1 MASHF
6 KISLKIILFSLALLI
21 LGCHSGSNSSER
33 NPLVKKLD
41 SKRTCVPES
50 ELLAGGIVG
59 GQIVE
64 QADADSKMVMMLVS
78 NGQMCTAVA
87 IGKKIILTAA
97 HCIAGNKTN
106 TFVSFYSSV
115 SCESGFNKNLYTQGI
130 SETFINSNYNPD
142 STPENMT
149 GDLALVVL
157 ENDIPEGYTIYK
169 IADPEKIHPASEM
182 YLYGYGKTGSNAGGA
197 GMLRKTILS
206 SSLFDINLIAN
217 KIKVNQAGGNG
228 ICQGDSGGPSFVNNV
243 DGEKQILGINSYVMG
258 PENDICSK
266 FSYQTLVNSYR
277 DWIVSKTAGLEKPR

>member
-1 MASHF
+1 MSIF
-6 KISLKIILFSLALLI
+6 KIILFSSALI
-21 LGCHSGSNSSER
+21 LSACNSGSSSSQR
-33 NPLVKKLD
+33 DPLVKKTD

-50 ELLAGGIVG
+50 ELLAVGIVG

-64 QADADSKMVMMLVS
+64 QNDGDSKMVMMLVS

-87 IGKKIILTAA
+87 IGKRVILTAA

-130 SETFINSNYNPD
+130 SETFVHPNYDPA

-149 GDLALVVL
+149 GDIALVIL

-169 IADPEKIHPASEM
+169 IADPEKIHQSSDM
-182 YLYGYGKTGSNAGGA
+182 YLYGYGKTGSNEGGA

-206 SSLFDINLIAN
+206 SNAFDIDLNSK
-217 KIKVNQAGGNG
+217 KIKVNQASGNG
-228 ICQGDSGGPSFVNNV
+228 ICQGDSGGPSFVNNI
-243 DGEKQILGINSYVMG
+243 DGEKQILGVNSYVMG

-266 FSYQTLVNSYR
+266 FSYQTLVNSYSE
-277 DWIVSKTAGLEKPR
+277 WISEKMPSSVKPNR

>member
-1 MASHF
+1 MSL
-6 KISLKIILFSLALLI
+6 LKILLFSSALFLTA
-21 LGCHSGSNSSER
+21 CNSGSSSSQR
-33 NPLVKKLD
+33 DPLIKKTD

-50 ELLAGGIVG
+50 ELLATGIVG

-64 QADADSKMVMMLVS
+64 QNDGDSKMVMMIVS

-87 IGKKIILTAA
+87 IGKRVILTAA

-130 SETFINSNYNPD
+130 SETFVHSDYDPA

-149 GDLALVVL
+149 GDIALVVL
-157 ENDIPEGYTIYK
+157 ENDIPDGYTVYK
-169 IADPEKIHPASEM
+169 IVDPEKIHQASDM

-206 SSLFDINLIAN
+206 SSSFDIDLNTR

-228 ICQGDSGGPSFVNNV
+228 ICQGDSGGPSFVNNI
-243 DGEKQILGINSYVMG
+243 DGEKQILGVNSYVMG
-258 PENDICSK
+258 PEADICSK
-266 FSYQTLVNSYR
+266 LSYQTLVNSYR
-277 DWIVSKTAGLEKPR
+277 EWIVEKMASLTKPSR

>member
-1 MASHF
+1 MSN
-6 KISLKIILFSLALLI
+6 LKNILFCSALLFS
-21 LGCHSGSNSSER
+21 GCNSGSNSSGR
-33 NPLVKKLD
+33 IPLVKKTD

-64 QADADSKMVMMLVS
+64 QADGDSKMVMMLVS

-87 IGKKIILTAA
+87 IGKRIILTAA
-97 HCIAGNKTN
+97 HCIVGNKTN

-130 SETFINSNYNPD
+130 SETFVHSSYNPE
-142 STPENMT
+142 SAPENMA
-149 GDLALVVL
+149 GDVALVVL
-157 ENDIPEGYTIYK
+157 ENDIPEGYSIYTIV
-169 IADPEKIHPASEM
+169 DPEKIHPASEM

-197 GMLRKTILS
+197 GMLRKTTLS
-206 SSLFDINLIAN
+206 SSSFDIDLIAK

-228 ICQGDSGGPSFVNNV
+228 ICQGDSGGPSFVNNL
-243 DGEKQILGINSYVMG
+243 DGEKQILGVNSYVMG

-266 FSYQTLVNSYR
+266 FSYQTLLSSYK
-277 DWIVSKTAGLEKPR
+277 DWIASKIAGLEKPSR

>member
-1 MASHF
+1 MSL
-6 KISLKIILFSLALLI
+6 LKILLFSSAVLLSA
-21 LGCHSGSNSSER
+21 CNSGSSSGQR
-33 NPLVKKLD
+33 DPLIKKTD

-64 QADADSKMVMMLVS
+64 QNDGDSKMVMMLVS

-87 IGKKIILTAA
+87 IGKRVLLTAA

-115 SCESGFNKNLYTQGI
+115 SCESGFNKNLNTQGI
-130 SETFINSNYNPD
+130 SETFVHPAYDPA
-142 STPENMT
+142 STPEDMT
-149 GDLALVVL
+149 GDIALVVL
-157 ENDIPEGYTIYK
+157 ENDVPEGYTIYK
-169 IADPEKIHPASEM
+169 IVDPEKIHQASEM

-206 SSLFDINLIAN
+206 STSFDIDLNAK

-228 ICQGDSGGPSFVNNV
+228 ICQGDSGGPSFVNNI

-258 PENDICSK
+258 PEGDICSK
-266 FSYQTLVNSYR
+266 YSYQTLVNFYR
-277 DWIVSKTAGLEKPR
+277 EWITEKTAGLTKPNR

>member
-1 MASHF
+1 MT
-6 KISLKIILFSLALLI
+6 KLLKITLLI
-21 LGCHSGSNSSER
+21 SAFILSGCNSGSSSSER
-33 NPLVKKLD
+33 NPLVKKTD

-50 ELLAGGIVG
+50 ELLAAGIVG

-87 IGKKIILTAA
+87 IGKKVILTAA

-106 TFVSFYSSV
+106 TFVAFYSSV

-206 SSLFDINLIAN
+206 SSSFDIDLIAK